1 MSVGQLTS
9 DELVADRVR
18 FGINTHREPRFDIKT
33 YREPA
38 TSSAR
43 AAVGRSPEITIDE
56 SYKVRNSAAS
66 GDSRAFYAT
75 LVIGFL
81 AATCGVGWFILHA
94 SAPPSGLA
102 SVAASTENR
111 HPDPN
116 PVSPSLAQSSNV
128 PSNRNAGSPVL
139 VQGSKIASEPIADA
153 QTGGRLQTH
162 DTINR
167 EAGEDAIA
175 EILQSSSASTPPSST
190 SKHSKKQRPGA
201 KTEETQTKLTATPET
216 RPTTI
221 PGWTLREVTNG
232 TAVLDGPH
240 GIWRVTEGQNV
251 PGVGRVDSIVRW
263 GNRWIVSTS
272 KGLISTP

>member
-1 MSVGQLTS
+1 MSVGQLIS
-9 DELVADRVR
+9 DELVANRA
-18 FGINTHREPRFDIKT
+18 RFDINAHT
-33 YREPA
+33 EPA
-38 TSSAR
+38 TSSAWT
-43 AAVGRSPEITIDE
+43 AVGRSPEITIDE
-56 SYKVRNSAAS
+56 SYKVRNSPAS
-66 GDSRAFYAT
+66 GDSRAFYAA

-81 AATCGVGWFILHA
+81 AATCGAGWFTLHA
-94 SAPPSGLA
+94 SAPRSDLA
-102 SVAASTENR
+102 SVAASIENR
-111 HPDPN
+111 HPGPN
-116 PVSPSLAQSSNV
+116 PVSPSLGQSSNV
-128 PSNRNAGSPVL
+128 PSDRSAVSPTF
-139 VQGSKIASEPIADA
+139 VQSSKIASEPIADT

-175 EILQSSSASTPPSST
+175 EILQSSSASTASSST

-201 KTEETQTKLTATPET
+201 KTEETPTKLTATPET

-221 PGWTLREVTNG
+221 PGWMLREVTNG
-232 TAVLDGPH
+232 TAVLEGPH

-251 PGVGRVDSIVRW
+251 PGVGRVDSIVHW